1 MILEEEVG
9 MSNTKKNLKKH
20 FLTRIK
26 DFNFTEEYDYN
37 KRHMRQVL
45 WDEFDKTWIRYNNN
59 EATFKE
65 WEYALEKWLRLESM

>member
-1 MILEEEVG
+1 L
-9 MSNTKKNLKKH
+9 N
-20 FLTRIK
+20 RIK

-45 WDEFDKTWIRYNNN
+45 MDEFDKTWIRYNNN

>member
-1 MILEEEVG
+1 
-9 MSNTKKNLKKH
+9 
-20 FLTRIK
+20 LTRIK

-65 WEYALEKWLRLESM
+65 WKYALEKWLRLESM

>member
-1 MILEEEVG
+1 

-45 WDEFDKTWIRYNNN
+45 WDEFDKTWIRHNNN
-59 EATFKE
+59 EEATFEE
-65 WEYALEKWLRLESM
+65 WNRLLEKWLGSEEL

>member
-1 MILEEEVG
+1 
-9 MSNTKKNLKKH
+9 MSNIKHDLKSH
-20 FLTRIK
+20 YLNRID
-26 DFNFTEEYDYN
+26 DFNFNNEYDYN

>member
-1 MILEEEVG
+1 
-9 MSNTKKNLKKH
+9 
-20 FLTRIK
+20 LTRIK